1 MQEVLTTQELAD
13 RLKVT
18 TKTIQRMVS
27 QGRLPVLRINGSGN
41 GHPRFIW
48 SEVLETLRIPAQD
61 GGDRGSE

>member
-1 MQEVLTTQELAD
+1 MDELLTTQELAE

-27 QGRLPVLRINGSGN
+27 QGRLPVLRVAGSGN

-48 SEVLETLRIPAQD
+48 QDVVDTLRIPARD
-61 GGDRGSE
+61 AGDRGDG